1 MTDPSDSTLR
11 NVSDT
16 ALWVAMYRAR
26 ETERSEALFRD
37 PLARRLAGDRGER
50 IAARLAPKARD
61 DWPFVTRTFLFD
73 QLIIDQIDS
82 GIDTVVNLA
91 AGLDARPYRMNV
103 PGSLRWVEVDL
114 PELIRYKEEVLDG
127 VSPRCR
133 LERVAL
139 DLSNRPARQAF
150 FDRFAGSGERVLIV
164 SEGLLVYL
172 PRQEVAEL
180 ATDLRAVESFDAWAL
195 DLASP
200 RLLDMLRK
208 RWGEQLGGAEAPLV
222 FAPEE
227 GPRFFTVY
235 GWKPADV
242 QSVLKAA
249 GRLGRLHFPLNL
261 FAKLPEPREIKG
273 NMMWS
278 GVCLYFPA

>member
-1 MTDPSDSTLR
+1 MSDEADALLR

-16 ALWVAMYRAR
+16 ALWVAVYRAR
-26 ETERSEALFRD
+26 ETERPDALFRD
-37 PLARRLAGDRGER
+37 PLARELAGDRGER
-50 IAARLAPKARD
+50 IAARLSPDGRD

-91 AGLDARPYRMNV
+91 AGLDTRPYRMSL
-103 PGSLRWVEVDL
+103 PSSLRWYEADL
-114 PELIRYKEEVLDG
+114 PELLDYKERILSD

-133 LERVAL
+133 LERVRL
-139 DLSNRPARQAF
+139 DVADRAARQAF
-150 FDRFAGSGERVLIV
+150 FDEVDASGGRTLIL

-172 PRQEVAEL
+172 DREAVAGL
-180 ATDLRAVESFDAWAL
+180 AEDLRVPRTFEAWAL

-200 RLLDMLRK
+200 GLLRMLAK
-208 RWGEQLGGAEAPLV
+208 KWGGSLDEAAAPLR

-227 GPRFFTVY
+227 GPAFFRPY

-242 QSVLKAA
+242 HSVFKTA
-249 GRLGRLHFPLNL
+249 GRLKRLRFPLSL

-273 NMMWS
+273 NMTWS
-278 GVCLYFPA
+278 GVCLFFPA